1 MKHDISRMSDKE
13 IANLSHRDVFAWV
26 RTKKWSRVQ
35 FDKWVEEL
43 MVQCYGEGME
53 EVLEN
58 RQDEDDNDQHGFQ

>member
-1 MKHDISRMSDKE
+1 MKHDISRMSDQQ
-13 IANLSHRDVFAWV
+13 IARLSHRDVYTWV

-53 EVLEN
+53 EVLLDKEQEN
-58 RQDEDDNDQHGFQ
+58 D